1 MPISPYSAPIQY
13 EYKPLNLSAFAA
25 PLSEMQQKFDI
36 VTEAVDAAD
45 FTLANLPYGTD
56 PERAK
61 ELIKIVKSK
70 RDELAKNLGET
81 KNYKQAASKLRELNN
96 LWTKDPELNAL
107 QANAQL
113 WAERDKAE
121 LARVGKGTDAG
132 GITRD
137 QYLQWKD
144 REIRKYK
151 ENKGA
156 GFKASAADP
165 TGTYNVI
172 TGSTGRLTDLAKDLE
187 ELSWKVANANPAQKW
202 DAFREAGID
211 PELMDKKFVKTIV
224 EEKDANKIAQVTS
237 EYLKTLPRFKD
248 WATEVADY
256 NFDALEQNPENYKA
270 VASDLNTKYLSSLNY
285 QINKLEKDSKKDK
298 KILESAEYK
307 DLLAEKV
314 KAEKASTTGEYD
326 PTATKNLFTHQ
337 HLNDVYDMGALGKV
351 LAYKNVTHDYT
362 FRALPAEDTSGAP
375 APPAPPAHG
384 EGFFIPSTEE
394 KWSITA
400 LNKQKIDSGKNLYGV
415 VAKINNLVS
424 GNVRG
429 AIMGDPNSKQYKELI
444 KHPDQI
450 RAKQEQLLTTLT
462 QTIQSGGDWQKFQTA
477 ANKKGIVMSD
487 NRARTLWGS
496 LTKNGNQGISDFA
509 AHIKSS
515 EEDFA
520 TYNQASALATS
531 IKKNVQGT
539 EEYKTFISNLE
550 NYTPTEHDLGSLDE
564 DKILLGVTEEQKRLF
579 NPKSYSMEQL
589 KKIGFVPTGTTRRI
603 AEVLGGLDR
612 KFLSL
617 NDIAKLRGYKNVQDA
632 VDKGY
637 NFAGFDLGAIAKE
650 SGKTGSSSIWWGTD
664 NYSGKTVS
672 EILST
677 KQNAIYQKNNS
688 KNEMSYNFIND
699 KNLDKEM
706 SRYFLGVSD
715 LSSYQPAYSKDWNG
729 VPGFTEDGKLAPGTT
744 LNISENRSPKIKVHG
759 NTLLY
764 EVPIKYDSDGN
775 GSADTEGTVVIRP
788 KAGMNVKNDDL
799 LYKLDAASG
808 GNTALE
814 KQTNNMIKAARFDS
828 KFQGNN
834 LSPQLIQS
842 VETTPL
848 NKGGKPI
855 ELYSIPYSSNT
866 RLEVVKIQGEAGTN
880 PVIKIAVVD
889 ANSGKKLQYVPNIE
903 TGRDWYEN
911 ADSNEAASSAK
922 SYIMQI
928 LSTPR

>member
-107 QANAQL
+107 QANAKL

-121 LARVGKGTDAG
+121 LARVGKGADAG

-156 GFKASAADP
+156 GFSASAADP
-165 TGTYNVI
+165 VGTYNVI

-187 ELSWKVANANPAQKW
+187 ELSWKVANASPAQKW

-314 KAEKASTTGEYD
+314 KAEQAGTTGKYD

-362 FRALPAEDTSGAP
+362 FRALPAEDTSGAGG
-375 APPAPPAHG
+375 AGGAGATG
-384 EGFFIPSTEE
+384 EGFFIPATEE

-520 TYNQASALATS
+520 TYNQANALATS

-550 NYTPTEHDLGSLDE
+550 NYTPTEHDLGTLEGAAKTS
-564 DKILLGVTEEQKRLF
+564 VTKEQKQLF

-589 KKIGFVPTGTTRRI
+589 KKIGFVPTGTVGSITDW
-603 AEVLGGLDR
+603 LGATNR

-637 NFAGFDLGAIAKE
+637 NFAGFDLGAIAQE
-650 SGKTGSSSIWWGTD
+650 SGKTGSTSIWWGTD

-677 KQNAIYQKNNS
+677 KQNAVYQKNNS

-706 SRYFLGVSD
+706 SKYFLGVSD
-715 LSSYQPAYSKDWNG
+715 LSSYQPAYSKDWNN
-729 VPGFTEDGKLAPGTT
+729 VPGFTEDGKLAPGTV

-775 GSADTEGTVVIRP
+775 GSADSETTVVIKP
-788 KAGMNVKNDDL
+788 KAGMNIKNDDL

-903 TGRDWYEN
+903 TGKDWYEN

>member
-1 MPISPYSAPIQY
+1 
-13 EYKPLNLSAFAA
+13 
-25 PLSEMQQKFDI
+25 MQEKFDI
-36 VTEAVDAAD
+36 ATEAVDAAD

-61 ELIKIVKSK
+61 ELIKTVKAK

-107 QANAQL
+107 QSNAQL

-156 GFKASAADP
+156 GFEASAADP
-165 TGTYNVI
+165 IGTYNVI

-187 ELSWKVANANPAQKW
+187 ELSWKVANASPAQKW

-362 FRALPAEDTSGAP
+362 FRALPVEDAGGAGGDGGNVP
-375 APPAPPAHG
+375 TG
-384 EGFFIPSTEE
+384 EGFFIPAKEE
-394 KWSITA
+394 KWSITD
-400 LNKQKIDSGKNLYGV
+400 LNKQKINSGKNLYGI

-429 AIMGDPNSKQYKELI
+429 AIMGDRNSKQYKELI

-450 RAKQEQLLTTLT
+450 RARQEQLLTTLT
-462 QTIQSGGDWQKFQTA
+462 QTIQSGGNWQTFKNSA
-477 ANKKGIVMSD
+477 SKKGIVMSD
-487 NRARTLWGS
+487 NNARTLWGS

-520 TYNQASALATS
+520 AYNQANALTTS
-531 IKKNVQGT
+531 IKKNVEKT

-550 NYTPTEHDLGSLDE
+550 NYTPTGFEMGALGKVT
-564 DKILLGVTEEQKRLF
+564 KIPTKELALQKRLF
-579 NPKSYSMEQL
+579 DPDSYTDAQL
-589 KKIGFVPTGTTRRI
+589 KKIGFEQQSGLSY
-603 AEVLGGLDR
+603 AGYVLGATD
-612 KFLSL
+612 KKYLSL
-617 NDIAKLRGYKNVQDA
+617 NDVAKLRGYKNVQDA

-637 NFAGFDLGAIAKE
+637 NFAGFDLGAIAQE
-650 SGKTGSSSIWWGTD
+650 SGKTGSNSIWWGTD
-664 NYSGKTVS
+664 NYLGKTVS

-677 KQNAIYQKNNS
+677 KQNAVYKKNNS

-715 LSSYQPAYSKDWNG
+715 LSSYQPAYSKDWNN
-729 VPGFTEDGKLAPGTT
+729 VPGFTEDGKLAPGTV

-775 GSADTEGTVVIRP
+775 GSADSETTVVIKP
-788 KAGMNVKNDDL
+788 KAGMNIKNDDL

-842 VETTPL
+842 VGVTPL

-855 ELYSIPYSSNT
+855 ELYSIPYNSNT

-903 TGRDWYEN
+903 TGKDWYEN